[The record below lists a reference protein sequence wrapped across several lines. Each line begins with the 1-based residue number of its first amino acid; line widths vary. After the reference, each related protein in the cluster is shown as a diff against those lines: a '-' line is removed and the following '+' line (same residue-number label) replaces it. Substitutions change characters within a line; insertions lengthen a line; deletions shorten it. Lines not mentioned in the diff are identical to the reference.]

1 MTLKVWRSLFLL
13 LLWLASAYLLVLPI
27 FRPRG
32 LYGWG
37 HYRLVDVYFGIP
49 CLLLAAALTLSLF
62 VPKRKRRQ
70 FTFKLVALLASVLI
84 TITVLDLG
92 YAFIVEGAWK
102 PAHTD
107 VWFDNISITKK
118 DNLPDEELGFA
129 RKPRVEWQGT
139 LKSSSRYLTY
149 RTDENGFRNPLGI
162 TKADVVFV
170 GDSFTEAGSVPEEE
184 TFAQQFHSQTKL
196 SVVNLGRGYY
206 GPQQELIVLKR
217 YGFKYDPRLVI
228 WQIFEG
234 NDLTDATRFAKWKAD
249 LGQHDS
255 ILLRYTKSSIIG
267 ALLARTMPAP
277 FGSPRMFEDRSGQTG
292 RLFVDYSYVPDEPA
306 REPLG
311 MAETRKAIEEGYNS
325 CQSHGVKLLVIFI
338 PIKVRV
344 MGPYIRFNDETDR
357 NFYLP
362 GGKQDSDTDF
372 GSEVAKLCKQLGCPF
387 MDMTAALR
395 RRAAEDNRKIYSTAQ
410 DSHLDTDGLAVV
422 AQTLAEWMRTNL
434 NQTSEPAAAGMPKR

>member
-1 MTLKVWRSLFLL
+1 LTSQKVWRPLFLI
-13 LLWLASAYLLVLPI
+13 LLWLASAYFLAAPI
-27 FRPRG
+27 LRPRG

-37 HYRLVDVYFGIP
+37 HYRLIDVYFGIP
-49 CLLLAAALTLSLF
+49 CLLLAVCLTLSLF
-62 VPKRKRRQ
+62 VPETKRRQ

-92 YAFIVEGAWK
+92 YAFIVDRGWK

-107 VWFDNISITKK
+107 VWFDSIAITSK
-118 DNLPDEELGFA
+118 DNLPDDELGFA
-129 RKPRVEWQGT
+129 RKPRVQWQGH
-139 LKSSSRYLTY
+139 LRNSSRLLTY

-162 TKADVVFV
+162 TKADVVFI
-170 GDSFTEAGSVPEEE
+170 GDSFTEAGSVSEEE
-184 TFAQQFHSQTKL
+184 TFAQQFQAQTKL

-217 YGFKYDPRLVI
+217 YGFKYDPRLVV

-234 NDLTDATRFAKWKAD
+234 NDLTDATRFAKWKATPD
-249 LGQHDS
+249 QHDS
-255 ILLRYTKSSIIG
+255 ILLRYTKHSIIG
-267 ALLARTMPAP
+267 NLLARTIPVF
-277 FGSPRMFEDRSGQTG
+277 FGSPRMFEDQSGQTG
-292 RLFVDYSYVPDEPA
+292 QLFLDYPYLPDEPA

-311 MAETRKAIEEGYNS
+311 MAETRKAIEEGYNL

-344 MGPYIRFNDETDR
+344 MGPYVRFNDANDK
-357 NFYLP
+357 NSYLP

-372 GSEVAKLCKQLGCPF
+372 GSEVWKLCTQLDCPF
-387 MDMTAALR
+387 LDMTDALR

-410 DSHLDTDGLAVV
+410 DSHLDTDGHVVV
-422 AQTLAEWMRTNL
+422 AQTLAEWIRSNPRRT
-434 NQTSEPAAAGMPKR
+434 QSSAAGMQKR